1 MSDANDVQ
9 PVEDNTG
16 ANIEEETINVMPP
29 VAVDTTM
36 PVVYEEDL
44 PVQPKAKQRG
54 GRQKKSDIPDLKE
67 KVTCPDCSKTVSRHS
82 LKFTHKKYCKAQK
95 VEVVDMVS
103 DQPHHEH
110 LVVNHT
116 PQPEVHY
123 VQYDPEQVVAQYV
136 TEVKQNKKQMKQSKY
151 KQLLAGRI

>member
-16 ANIEEETINVMPP
+16 ANIEEETINGLPA

-36 PVVYEEDL
+36 SVVYEEDL
-44 PVQPKAKQRG
+44 TVQPKAKQRG

-82 LKFTHKKYCKAQK
+82 LKLTHKKYCKAQK

-103 DQPHHEH
+103 GQPHHEH

-116 PQPEVHY
+116 PQPEVRY

-136 TEVKQNKKQMKQSKY
+136 TEVKQKKKQMKQSKY